1 MKEISDD
8 YHLLNRTGTDD
19 IGCLYQYPKFT
30 LDKNDTIAYTFNVTL
45 ENNRLNLS
53 VIVRE
58 LFNPKECYCTVCA
71 NSIIQRSQ
79 TPVDAQKAQELFN
92 AGLLE
97 QSDNGYKVS
106 ASLLKLIGAKKS
118 DIVITGIA
126 TAGQMAYN
134 YAIQIGKQLLL
145 SWRSSRDLY
154 RNQAC

>member
-58 LFNPKECYCTVCA
+58 LFDLKECYCTDVA
-71 NSIIQRSQ
+71 NSIIQKSQ
-79 TPVDAQKAQELFN
+79 TPVDTAKDVPPRRNEHVWRNTDRKQRNARNELYFLN
-92 AGLLE
+92 
-97 QSDNGYKVS
+97 
-106 ASLLKLIGAKKS
+106 I
-118 DIVITGIA
+118 
-126 TAGQMAYN
+126 
-134 YAIQIGKQLLL
+134 
-145 SWRSSRDLY
+145 
-154 RNQAC
+154 